1 GQRHAAPGGD
11 WRPRRPEPCPYQ
23 GRSSPRRLRRRDG
36 RCPMTDAERAERV
49 ARELVRVKPED
60 GFACV
65 YIADEFV
72 AAEPGCETSPLANAF
87 RLAIASALTA
97 ALAEARAEWEKERE
111 VTEMSRRGGK

>member
-1 GQRHAAPGGD
+1 
-11 WRPRRPEPCPYQ
+11 
-23 GRSSPRRLRRRDG
+23 
-36 RCPMTDAERAERV
+36 MTDRERAEKV

-72 AAEPGCETSPLANAF
+72 AAEPGCETSPLAEAF

-97 ALAEARAEWEKERE
+97 ALAEARAEQRERDAEIATNHRCPSCGSVCRDIIASEIRNDAERE
-111 VTEMSRRGGK
+111 VTG

>member
-1 GQRHAAPGGD
+1 
-11 WRPRRPEPCPYQ
+11 
-23 GRSSPRRLRRRDG
+23 
-36 RCPMTDAERAERV
+36 MTDAERAERV

-72 AAEPGCETSPLANAF
+72 AAEPGCETSPLAKAF

-97 ALAEARAEWEKERE
+97 ALAEARAEQRERDAEIAYNHVCDDGFRGCVCNTAIWHKIRNDAERE
-111 VTEMSRRGGK
+111 VTG